1 MNDPS
6 QNEVYKLVHRGGG
19 PTFVANQLRVSSS
32 TIHGW
37 MRQGRIPSAQRR
49 LQLVQL
55 IQRVE
60 EYLK

>member
-32 TIHGW
+32 TIHG
-37 MRQGRIPSAQRR
+37 GRVYI
-49 LQLVQL
+49 LHFQLEQS
-55 IQRVE
+55 
-60 EYLK
+60 Y

>member
-49 LQLVQL
+49 LQLIQL
-55 IQRVE
+55 VRQIE
-60 EYLK
+60 GALK